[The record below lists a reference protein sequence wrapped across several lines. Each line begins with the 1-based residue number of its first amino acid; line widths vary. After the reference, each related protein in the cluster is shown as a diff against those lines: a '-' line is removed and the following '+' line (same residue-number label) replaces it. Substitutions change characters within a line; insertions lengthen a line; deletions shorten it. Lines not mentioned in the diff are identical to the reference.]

1 MKVCIETTDEGFL
14 VYDED
19 APESQEQ
26 AASVD
31 EALEIA
37 RSMLGSA
44 GVEDDAMSS
53 QDPGPEEQAFQQG
66 FEGA

>member
-1 MKVCIETTDEGFL
+1 MRVCIETADEGFL

-37 RSMLGSA
+37 RSMLGSE
-44 GVEDDAMSS
+44 GVEDDAMA
-53 QDPGPEEQAFQQG
+53 QGPGPEERAFQQG
-66 FEGA
+66 FKGS